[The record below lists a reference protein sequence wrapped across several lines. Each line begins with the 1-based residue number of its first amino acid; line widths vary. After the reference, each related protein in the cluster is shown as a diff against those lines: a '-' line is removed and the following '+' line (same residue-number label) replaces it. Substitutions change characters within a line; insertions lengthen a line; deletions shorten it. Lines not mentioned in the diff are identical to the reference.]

1 MWYKPQAQWY
11 WETAKVDVFGN
22 GRWYEKL
29 WMSKPTFGVLYMQ
42 LTETIHT
49 EDNNQVLHASI
60 C

>member
-49 EDNNQVLHASI
+49 EDNN
-60 C
+60 